1 MVIIPLNSHLSVL
14 NLKCSQLSQSSTR
27 ICLFLFAK
35 LLKNS
40 QTTKIWP
47 SVRCEKVL
55 ISGQFR
61 VNKCK
66 CVLRRRE
73 GKLQTLRELLYVG
86 SSSFRTPWT
95 TVFEFCHIV
104 TLLHPRVILCPP
116 DGGREGGSDNSTTE
130 LLYIIIY
137 NNFKL
142 LLFLFFSII
151 SILLLSLFLLF
162 FSSYSSYFSSII
174 SIFLFLLLSFLS
186 LEPAVLFPPRGSWW
200 GAGGCLELVGAS
212 RNNAPMWQ
220 CDKVT
225 FLVKSR
231 LSLEAID
238 GMATDIVR

>member
-1 MVIIPLNSHLSVL
+1 M
-14 NLKCSQLSQSSTR
+14 
-27 ICLFLFAK
+27 
-35 LLKNS
+35 
-40 QTTKIWP
+40 
-47 SVRCEKVL
+47 L

-66 CVLRRRE
+66 CALRRRG
-73 GKLQTLRELLYVG
+73 GKLHTLRELLYVG
-86 SSSFRTPWT
+86 SSSFCTPWT

-151 SILLLSLFLLF
+151 FYYFYPSILSI
-162 FSSYSSYFSSII
+162 SSII

-186 LEPAVLFPPRGSWW
+186 LEPAVLSPLG
-200 GAGGCLELVGAS
+200 GAGGGWRASGVGGGI
-212 RNNAPMWQ
+212 P
-220 CDKVT
+220 
-225 FLVKSR
+225 
-231 LSLEAID
+231 
-238 GMATDIVR
+238 

>member
-14 NLKCSQLSQSSTR
+14 NSISSQLSQSSTR

-40 QTTKIWP
+40 QTTKIWA

-55 ISGQFR
+55 ISAQFH

-66 CVLRRRE
+66 CALRRLG
-73 GKLQTLRELLYVG
+73 GKLQTLRELLCVLL
-86 SSSFRTPWT
+86 SSFCTPWT

-116 DGGREGGSDNSTTE
+116 DGGREGGRDNSTTE

-142 LLFLFFSII
+142 LLFLFFFYYFLLFLFFYYLYFFYFFSIFI
-151 SILLLSLFLLF
+151 AILPIFLLLFLF
-162 FSSYSSYFSSII
+162 FSSYYYPS
-174 SIFLFLLLSFLS
+174 
-186 LEPAVLFPPRGSWW
+186 
-200 GAGGCLELVGAS
+200 
-212 RNNAPMWQ
+212 
-220 CDKVT
+220 
-225 FLVKSR
+225 
-231 LSLEAID
+231 
-238 GMATDIVR
+238 

>member
-1 MVIIPLNSHLSVL
+1 MVIIPLNSQFSVL
-14 NLKCSQLSQSSTR
+14 NSISSQLSQSSTR

-40 QTTKIWP
+40 QTTKIWA

-55 ISGQFR
+55 ISRQFH

-66 CVLRRRE
+66 RALRRLG

-86 SSSFRTPWT
+86 SSSFCTPWT

-116 DGGREGGSDNSTTE
+116 DGGREGGRDNSTTE

-151 SILLLSLFLLF
+151 FYYFYSSIISISSIF
-162 FSSYSSYFSSII
+162 FYFYCYSSYFSSII
-174 SIFLFLLLSFLS
+174 SIFFFLLLSFLS
-186 LEPAVLFPPRGSWW
+186 LEPAVLSPLGGAGGGLEGVWSWW
-200 GAGGCLELVGAS
+200 GHPVIM
-212 RNNAPMWQ
+212 PQ
-220 CDKVT
+220 CDNVT
-225 FLVKSR
+225 K
-231 LSLEAID
+231 
-238 GMATDIVR
+238 

>member
-1 MVIIPLNSHLSVL
+1 MRTPSAWRETPDAQRVALRRLVIILHTLNDGFWILSH
-14 NLKCSQLSQSSTR
+14 
-27 ICLFLFAK
+27 
-35 LLKNS
+35 
-40 QTTKIWP
+40 
-47 SVRCEKVL
+47 
-55 ISGQFR
+55 
-61 VNKCK
+61 
-66 CVLRRRE
+66 
-73 GKLQTLRELLYVG
+73 
-86 SSSFRTPWT
+86 
-95 TVFEFCHIV
+95 CHIV
-104 TLLHPRVILCPP
+104 ASARNIVSARRGER
-116 DGGREGGSDNSTTE
+116 GGRDNSTTE

-151 SILLLSLFLLF
+151 FYYFYSSIISISSIF
-162 FSSYSSYFSSII
+162 FYFYCYSSYFSSII
-174 SIFLFLLLSFLS
+174 SIFLPIIILLKPWTSSS
-186 LEPAVLFPPRGSWW
+186 LPPRGSWW